1 MQKISSLVECNNMYR
16 KDKKEEF
23 YTELAKKEGY
33 PARSVY
39 KLKEID
45 EKHKLFD
52 KGDKVLD
59 LGCAPGSWLLYVAH
73 KVGKQGLTIGID
85 IDEIKIP
92 KKENTIFLKKNVF
105 DIKLGDWGYK
115 FDSII
120 SDMAPKTTGV
130 DFVDA
135 GKSLELVEQAF
146 EVAKMFLK
154 PGGNFVCKIFD
165 SREATD
171 FFVELKKY
179 FGLAKRVKPR
189 AVSKKSKEF
198 YIIAKDFGKKIL
210 Q

>member
-1 MQKISSLVECNNMYR
+1 MYR

-59 LGCAPGSWLLYVAH
+59 LGCAPGSWLLYVAN
-73 KVGKQGLTIGID
+73 KIGKQGLVIGID

-92 KKENTIFLKKNVF
+92 KKENIIFLRKSVF
-105 DIKLGDWGYK
+105 DIAPGDWDYK
-115 FDSII
+115 FDSVI

-146 EVAKMFLK
+146 EVAEMFLK
-154 PGGNFVCKIFD
+154 PGGSFVCKIFD
-165 SREATD
+165 SQESTD
-171 FFVELKKY
+171 FFKELKNH
-179 FGLAKRVKPR
+179 FDFVKRLKPR

-198 YIIAKDFGKKIL
+198 YIIAKNFK